1 MHRCVPSVRHRIR
14 LKYLKWMSNKIW
26 VIFGLPRPPCR
37 ADQLRPRKRSLCEV
51 RTSAQD
57 RTFFFDSD
65 VLYGGA
71 NSERGRALA
80 TLLENLVH
88 MPGMS
93 LDIELARA
101 NNLAI
106 WAYASQKARLSQIF
120 GKELSGHAIS

>member
-1 MHRCVPSVRHRIR
+1 MGST
-14 LKYLKWMSNKIW
+14 NK
-26 VIFGLPRPPCR
+26 C
-37 ADQLRPRKRSLCEV
+37 ARSHL
-51 RTSAQD
+51 
-57 RTFFFDSD
+57 FFDSD